1 MRTVDAE
8 YVTHDPQR
16 YKRLPVLN
24 SYHELMILHHSKQER
39 SKRGTAILPVHNAKQ
54 YRAKGGTAILPVDNA
69 KKEPSLRSGSKVN
82 REASNKAAE
91 WPLQTQDAWIGTQ
104 SASIY
109 LSFR

>member
-1 MRTVDAE
+1 VRTVDAK

-39 SKRGTAILPVHNAKQ
+39 SKR
-54 YRAKGGTAILPVDNA
+54 GTAILPVDNA

-91 WPLQTQDAWIGTQ
+91 WPLQTQDAWIATQ

-109 LSFR
+109 LSFH